1 MSNINIQLNPSQD
14 TSSPSK
20 FTLCDENT
28 PNLLPHR
35 LHISVEP
42 GLFVDEEILDTKLPF
57 EDIGLFVVDEE
68 LRGSANFGVGCEKKQ
83 IAQFE

>member
-1 MSNINIQLNPSQD
+1 M
-14 TSSPSK
+14 
-20 FTLCDENT
+20 
-28 PNLLPHR
+28 LPHR

-42 GLFVDEEILDTKLPF
+42 GLFAGEEILDTKLPF
-57 EDIGLFVVDEE
+57 EDIGLFVDEE